1 MNRDY
6 LRKVAF
12 GIGVNED
19 VPSDPLVWAKKQ
31 FETVPDLIWE
41 KKLPTLDEQR
51 ERYGH
56 WVYQDREVL
65 REKHKNDRLAY
76 EKEKDHLRKITGEKF
91 FESLELSV
99 RLS

>member
-12 GIGVNED
+12 GIGVNEE

-76 EKEKDHLRKITGEKF
+76 EKEKDILERLQERNF
-91 FESLELSV
+91 LSL
-99 RLS
+99 